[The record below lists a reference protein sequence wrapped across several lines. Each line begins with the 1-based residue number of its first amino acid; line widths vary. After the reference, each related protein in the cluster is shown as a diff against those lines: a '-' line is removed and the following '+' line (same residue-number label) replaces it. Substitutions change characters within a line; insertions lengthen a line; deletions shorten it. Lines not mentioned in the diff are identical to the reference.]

1 MSIRINA
8 TVQEARTAANHSQE
22 QWDRF
27 YFITKDE
34 ARQLAEAHPDWKRWI
49 LIPANEKEQMLER
62 INARLSAEGIPPVE
76 MIILK
81 WRVSQL
87 LRDIQRKYANLDDCT
102 EAGSMLQ
109 GIPEPMQPRRNPVF
123 YSACSMVDNGT
134 FDCLVSKPEPRSNVA
149 RWEQSEPASPDERPK
164 RRRIVMNFA
173 EILLVRPSH
182 QAPKSPRGYR
192 YPANMALNSRTIG
205 NSCAERDRRLAEW

>member
-62 INARLSAEGIPPVE
+62 INTRLRAEGIPPVE

-87 LRDIQRKYANLDDCT
+87 LRDIQRKY

-109 GIPEPMQPRRNPVF
+109 GMPDSPIASGQQRSVIEPTANGVF
-123 YSACSMVDNGT
+123 TKRDSSIRPNTGCVVPKPSEEICLLQCAFNFEKGTPDQHSVFEPDTPTAQRGMDNE
-134 FDCLVSKPEPRSNVA
+134 DR
-149 RWEQSEPASPDERPK
+149 AS
-164 RRRIVMNFA
+164 
-173 EILLVRPSH
+173 
-182 QAPKSPRGYR
+182 
-192 YPANMALNSRTIG
+192 
-205 NSCAERDRRLAEW
+205 

>member
-62 INARLSAEGIPPVE
+62 INTRLRAEGIPPVE

-87 LRDIQRKYANLDDCT
+87 LRDIQRKYANPND
-102 EAGSMLQ
+102 LQ
-109 GIPEPMQPRRNPVF
+109 KPAVCYKECRCAFNVEKGTPDQHSVFEPDTPTAQRGM
-123 YSACSMVDNGT
+123 DNE
-134 FDCLVSKPEPRSNVA
+134 DR
-149 RWEQSEPASPDERPK
+149 AS
-164 RRRIVMNFA
+164 
-173 EILLVRPSH
+173 
-182 QAPKSPRGYR
+182 
-192 YPANMALNSRTIG
+192 
-205 NSCAERDRRLAEW
+205 

>member
-8 TVQEARTAANHSQE
+8 TVQEARTAAGHSQE

-34 ARQLAEAHPDWKRWI
+34 ARRLAEAHTDWKRWI

-62 INARLSAEGIPPVE
+62 INGRLRAEGIPAVE

-87 LRDIQRKYANLDDCT
+87 LRDIQRKY
-102 EAGSMLQ
+102 EAGSMLNEMRSTSSGSGSGSPIQ
-109 GIPEPMQPRRNPVF
+109 VQTTQVQSDSSMQSSSPQ
-123 YSACSMVDNGT
+123 
-134 FDCLVSKPEPRSNVA
+134 RS
-149 RWEQSEPASPDERPK
+149 EHSPSETRPYDP
-164 RRRIVMNFA
+164 I
-173 EILLVRPSH
+173 
-182 QAPKSPRGYR
+182 
-192 YPANMALNSRTIG
+192 
-205 NSCAERDRRLAEW
+205 RDV

>member
-62 INARLSAEGIPPVE
+62 INARLRAEGIPPVE

-87 LRDIQRKYANLDDCT
+87 LRDIQRKYGMRTLYKRTLADSSDRA
-102 EAGSMLQ
+102 EAGTMLQ
-109 GIPEPMQPRRNPVF
+109 GMPGTSSGSGSGSPIQVQTTQPPSDSSLQSSSPQRSE
-123 YSACSMVDNGT
+123 YS
-134 FDCLVSKPEPRSNVA
+134 P
-149 RWEQSEPASPDERPK
+149 SEIRPYDP
-164 RRRIVMNFA
+164 I
-173 EILLVRPSH
+173 
-182 QAPKSPRGYR
+182 
-192 YPANMALNSRTIG
+192 
-205 NSCAERDRRLAEW
+205 RDV

>member
-62 INARLSAEGIPPVE
+62 INARLRAEGIPPVE

-87 LRDIQRKYANLDDCT
+87 LRDIQRKYVW
-102 EAGSMLQ
+102 S
-109 GIPEPMQPRRNPVF
+109 
-123 YSACSMVDNGT
+123 
-134 FDCLVSKPEPRSNVA
+134 
-149 RWEQSEPASPDERPK
+149 K
-164 RRRIVMNFA
+164 RRSKHATYLTAGETVI
-173 EILLVRPSH
+173 
-182 QAPKSPRGYR
+182 
-192 YPANMALNSRTIG
+192 
-205 NSCAERDRRLAEW
+205 RLAELFFVLP

>member
-8 TVQEARTAANHSQE
+8 TVQEARTAAGHSQE

-34 ARQLAEAHPDWKRWI
+34 ARRLAEAHTDWKRWI

-62 INARLSAEGIPPVE
+62 INGRLRAEGIPAVE

-87 LRDIQRKYANLDDCT
+87 LRDIQRKYANCRILL
-102 EAGSMLQ
+102 EAGSMLNEMRSTSSGSGSGSPIQ
-109 GIPEPMQPRRNPVF
+109 VQTTQVQSDSSMQSSSPQ
-123 YSACSMVDNGT
+123 
-134 FDCLVSKPEPRSNVA
+134 RS
-149 RWEQSEPASPDERPK
+149 EHSPSETRPYDP
-164 RRRIVMNFA
+164 I
-173 EILLVRPSH
+173 
-182 QAPKSPRGYR
+182 
-192 YPANMALNSRTIG
+192 
-205 NSCAERDRRLAEW
+205 RDV

>member
-8 TVQEARTAANHSQE
+8 TVQEARSAAGHSQE

-34 ARQLAEAHPDWKRWI
+34 ARQLAEAHTDWKRWI

-62 INARLSAEGIPPVE
+62 INGRLRAEGIPPVE

-87 LRDIQRKYANLDDCT
+87 LRDIQRKF

-109 GIPEPMQPRRNPVF
+109 EMRSTSSGSGSPIQVPAVQTQSDSSLQSSSPQRSD
-123 YSACSMVDNGT
+123 YS
-134 FDCLVSKPEPRSNVA
+134 P
-149 RWEQSEPASPDERPK
+149 SETRPYDP
-164 RRRIVMNFA
+164 I
-173 EILLVRPSH
+173 
-182 QAPKSPRGYR
+182 
-192 YPANMALNSRTIG
+192 
-205 NSCAERDRRLAEW
+205 RDV

>member
-62 INARLSAEGIPPVE
+62 INARLRAEGIPPVE

-87 LRDIQRKYANLDDCT
+87 LRDIQRKY
-102 EAGSMLQ
+102 EAGTMLQ
-109 GIPEPMQPRRNPVF
+109 GMPGTSSGSGSGSPIQVQTTQPPSDSSLQSSSPQRSE
-123 YSACSMVDNGT
+123 YS
-134 FDCLVSKPEPRSNVA
+134 P
-149 RWEQSEPASPDERPK
+149 SEIRPYDP
-164 RRRIVMNFA
+164 I
-173 EILLVRPSH
+173 
-182 QAPKSPRGYR
+182 
-192 YPANMALNSRTIG
+192 
-205 NSCAERDRRLAEW
+205 RDV

>member
-8 TVQEARTAANHSQE
+8 TVHEARAAAGHTKE

-34 ARQLAEAHPDWKRWI
+34 AKQLSEAHKDWSRWI

-62 INARLSAEGIPPVE
+62 INGRLRAEGIRPVE

-87 LRDIQRKYANLDDCT
+87 LRDIQRKFSNYIECSAEGDMLRGMT
-102 EAGSMLQ
+102 VASSGSQ
-109 GIPEPMQPRRNPVF
+109 MQVQTQP
-123 YSACSMVDNGT
+123 DNT
-134 FDCLVSKPEPRSNVA
+134 SQQSSSPQRS
-149 RWEQSEPASPDERPK
+149 EHSPSETRPYDP
-164 RRRIVMNFA
+164 I
-173 EILLVRPSH
+173 
-182 QAPKSPRGYR
+182 
-192 YPANMALNSRTIG
+192 
-205 NSCAERDRRLAEW
+205 RDV

>member
-62 INARLSAEGIPPVE
+62 INARLRAEGIPPVE

-87 LRDIQRKYANLDDCT
+87 LRDIQRKY
-102 EAGSMLQ
+102 EAGTMLQ
-109 GIPEPMQPRRNPVF
+109 GMPGTSSGSGSGSPIQVQTTQPPSDSSLQASSPQRSE
-123 YSACSMVDNGT
+123 YS
-134 FDCLVSKPEPRSNVA
+134 P
-149 RWEQSEPASPDERPK
+149 SEIRPYDP
-164 RRRIVMNFA
+164 I
-173 EILLVRPSH
+173 
-182 QAPKSPRGYR
+182 
-192 YPANMALNSRTIG
+192 
-205 NSCAERDRRLAEW
+205 RDV

>member
-27 YFITKDE
+27 YVRYNTKPTSALDSLEQFITKDE
-34 ARQLAEAHPDWKRWI
+34 ARQLAEAHADWKRWI

-62 INARLSAEGIPPVE
+62 INARLLAEGIPAVE

-87 LRDIQRKYANLDDCT
+87 LRDIQRKYGTWTRAWPQMHGL
-102 EAGSMLQ
+102 AKPQMHVLQ
-109 GIPEPMQPRRNPVF
+109 V
-123 YSACSMVDNGT
+123 YS
-134 FDCLVSKPEPRSNVA
+134 
-149 RWEQSEPASPDERPK
+149 
-164 RRRIVMNFA
+164 
-173 EILLVRPSH
+173 
-182 QAPKSPRGYR
+182 
-192 YPANMALNSRTIG
+192 
-205 NSCAERDRRLAEW
+205 